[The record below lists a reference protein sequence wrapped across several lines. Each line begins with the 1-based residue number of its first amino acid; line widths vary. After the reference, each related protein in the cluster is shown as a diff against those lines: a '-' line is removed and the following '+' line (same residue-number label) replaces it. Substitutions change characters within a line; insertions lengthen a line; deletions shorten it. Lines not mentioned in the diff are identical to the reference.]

1 MQQTISKF
9 NIYEHLAFILVGLL
23 QIVLFYTLYIIS
35 YSKELIFLLDIF
47 EFKNSVPLILIS
59 YFIGHCVQATSN
71 IFSKTEIKKK
81 SQNDKHKNI
90 QEKVLN
96 FFEIPKEEIKNT
108 FQYCY
113 FYVLSKSDILGKEL
127 VLFNSLYGLYRG
139 FYCSLLMSF
148 LVSMSLVIVKI
159 IAIFHCN
166 CKFNLALLL
175 YSIVCFILTLLFRLR
190 ASRFFDYLGKKT
202 YIAFDVLRKEE
213 NKVN

>member
-1 MQQTISKF
+1 M
-9 NIYEHLAFILVGLL
+9 
-23 QIVLFYTLYIIS
+23 LFYTLYIIS